1 MLLFGLAFGQS
12 DEVEKSTKHNISIG
26 MFDDRTG
33 MSLIGY
39 TYNVMQT
46 DMDEYFIGGGT
57 MLLAFTGTVGWKHYY
72 SKSKPDIKVSK
83 LLKKEVNQSFASVFS
98 AQYVAHMGF
107 MGFLPSVSI
116 TLEYDV
122 ENWGQLKLGVWG
134 FTLLGGTSSESGGH
148 SGVLPFIGLSFDF

>member
-1 MLLFGLAFGQS
+1 MKSILTIMLLLELAFGQS

-39 TYNVMQT
+39 TYNIMQT

-72 SKSKPDIKVSK
+72 SKSKSVS
-83 LLKKEVNQSFASVFS
+83 SVLCG
-98 AQYVAHMGF
+98 QYVAHLAF
-107 MGFLPSVSI
+107 MGFVPTFSL
-116 TLEYDV
+116 TLEYNLAKWAQV
-122 ENWGQLKLGVWG
+122 KFGGMGIMILGE
-134 FTLLGGTSSESGGH
+134 TDNDIA
-148 SGVLPFIGLSFDF
+148 VLPFMGLNFRF